1 MNARTRTSERA
12 PRLQRRPT
20 PAWLLALMAV
30 LLALPLA
37 VVIAGPAAAHTKVV
51 SSSPANGSSLTSTPT
66 EVSLTFDEV
75 PQSIT
80 SVRAQSSDGPLVAVG
95 EPVLNDKTVT
105 VSWPQGQAPGLY
117 RLVCVLVSDDGDPVE
132 ETVIFSYSST
142 GVTVAAPVPAVDAE
156 STMGKIWILGVV
168 IVALAALALLLQ
180 TRRRRP
186 LVDLADEP
194 LIERETMTT
203 ESQA

>member
-1 MNARTRTSERA
+1 MNARTRTSER
-12 PRLQRRPT
+12 PLRPHGRPT

-66 EVSLTFDEV
+66 EVSITFDEV
-75 PQSIT
+75 PKSIT

-105 VSWPQGQAPGLY
+105 VSWPQDQAPGLY

-132 ETVIFSYSST
+132 ETLIFSYSSP
-142 GVTVAAPVPAVDAE
+142 GGPVAAPVPAVDAQ

-194 LIERETMTT
+194 VIERETMTT